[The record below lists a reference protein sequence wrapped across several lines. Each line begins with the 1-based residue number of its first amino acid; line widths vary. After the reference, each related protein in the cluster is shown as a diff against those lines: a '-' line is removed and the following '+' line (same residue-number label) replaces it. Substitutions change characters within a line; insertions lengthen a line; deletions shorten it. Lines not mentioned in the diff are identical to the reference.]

1 MHVASCILCKML
13 SIWLWKRLK
22 NFSNSID
29 FSLWLKSGLLFKH
42 KELLLHYQ
50 LEKVVKVAVMGLLY
64 DRLITAIN
72 CDQTTVKLTSSVTCI
87 TAKIMTRQW

>member
-1 MHVASCILCKML
+1 MQ

-42 KELLLHYQ
+42 KELLWHYQ
-50 LEKVVKVAVMGLLY
+50 LEKVVKVAVMGLSY
-64 DRLITAIN
+64 DRLIIAIN

-87 TAKIMTRQW
+87 TAKIMTTQW